1 MEFQK
6 HCVGIDISRLT
17 FTACICSKLLN
28 QDVKFSEVRTFSND
42 KKGFNQLNRWVVK
55 ELEDTSVLVYL
66 MEATGVYYEKLAYHL
81 FKIKKSV
88 HVVLPNKTK
97 HYFASLNVKSKT
109 DEQDAKVLSQF
120 GVERNHFVWNPP
132 HPIYLELRN
141 LTRYHHQLQ
150 TQRTSLSNIK
160 HSKEESYSVQSF
172 VLKSNKM
179 LIKSIDKQ
187 IASCKKEIER
197 LVNSDAEL
205 KEKANNILSMKGVGL
220 LTVATIIAENLGFE
234 QFHNVK
240 QLVSYAGFD
249 IVQRESG
256 TSIKGKSRISKKV
269 NKYIRNAL
277 YFPALVAC
285 RYNENLKNTYLEI
298 VKRKPSKMIGV
309 VAIQRKL
316 LILVYTLWN
325 KNESYQ
331 DDYKSKVAPTKAE
344 ATRDNS

>member
-1 MEFQK
+1 M
-6 HCVGIDISRLT
+6 
-17 FTACICSKLLN
+17 
-28 QDVKFSEVRTFSND
+28 
-42 KKGFNQLNRWVVK
+42 
-55 ELEDTSVLVYL
+55 
-66 MEATGVYYEKLAYHL
+66 
-81 FKIKKSV
+81 

-97 HYFASLNVKSKT
+97 HYFASLNIKSKT

-132 HPIYLELRN
+132 NPLYLELMN

-150 TQRTSLSNIK
+150 SQRTSLSNIK
-160 HSKEESYSVQSF
+160 HSKEESYSVQAF

-187 IASCKKEIER
+187 ITSCKKEIER

-220 LTVATIIAENLGFE
+220 LTVATIIAETLGFE

-256 TSIKGKSRISKKV
+256 TSIKGKSRISKKG

-298 VKRKPSKMIGV
+298 IKRKPSKMIGV

-316 LILVYTLWN
+316 LTLVYTLWN

-331 DDYKSKVAPTKAE
+331 DDYKSKVAPTKVE